1 MRNIDKVILFTRRLN
16 PWTVFTTSDVISETS
31 LTTAGSGA
39 IVNILRKLE
48 KYGFIEYVGHVYGTR
63 NATAWRTVSG
73 DRTPLKPLNIM
84 LTDNETERAVK
95 PSEENKE

>member
-48 KYGFIEYVGHVYGTR
+48 KYGFIEYVGTVYGTR

-84 LTDNETERAVK
+84 LHKEDEPAT
-95 PSEENKE
+95 SEPEQNKE